1 MFDCT
6 CVNLKKSKKT
16 LGLPIFSF
24 SQTSYN
30 IFFVRAIELPH
41 ILQLADQKKKQ
52 CEWLYVTHDAAIKE
66 EVVSIDHSVL
76 SVCMFSMLLAF
87 HFLRCRVGEIC

>member
-1 MFDCT
+1 MKNFRIT
-6 CVNLKKSKKT
+6 HF
-16 LGLPIFSF
+16 FSF
-24 SQTSYN
+24 YQTSYN
-30 IFFVRAIELPH
+30 IFFVHTIEPPR
-41 ILQLADQKKKQ
+41 ILQLAGQKKKQ

-66 EVVSIDHSVL
+66 EVVSIDQSVL